1 MAISLPNGFK
11 VISTLP
17 IDNRLMLTKAEMRA
31 VKKPTM
37 PNIYLCVCSDD
48 KKIYIYDKSIAVE
61 NLDPET
67 GRFRPIENYFTFNTA
82 EAKSNL
88 DEAIRSSSTVSNIVT
103 TVGDDGSGLTKK
115 VNDLES
121 TVASLSLDGGEVI

>member
-11 VISTLP
+11 ITSTFP

-31 VKKPTM
+31 IKKPTM
-37 PNIYLCVCSDD
+37 PDIYLCVCSDD

-61 NLDPET
+61 NLDPEI
-67 GRFRPIENYFTFNTA
+67 GRFRPIENYLTFNTA
-82 EAKSNL
+82 EAKYNL
-88 DEAIRSSSTVSNIVT
+88 DEAIKTSSTIGDIVA
-103 TVGDDGSGLTKK
+103 TVGNDESGLTKK

-121 TVASLSLDGGEVI
+121 AVTSLSMDGGEVI

>member
-1 MAISLPNGFK
+1 
-11 VISTLP
+11 
-17 IDNRLMLTKAEMRA
+17 
-31 VKKPTM
+31 M

-48 KKIYIYDKSIAVE
+48 KKIYIYDKSIAAE
-61 NLDPET
+61 NLDPEI

-88 DEAIRSSSTVSNIVT
+88 DEAIRASSTVSNIVM
-103 TVGDDGSGLTKK
+103 TVGDDESGLTKK
-115 VNDLES
+115 VNDLEG

>member
-1 MAISLPNGFK
+1 M
-11 VISTLP
+11 
-17 IDNRLMLTKAEMRA
+17 
-31 VKKPTM
+31 KKPNM

-48 KKIYIYDKSIAVE
+48 KKIYIYDKSIAAE
-61 NLDPET
+61 NLDPEI

-88 DEAIRSSSTVSNIVT
+88 NEAIKSSATVSNIVT
-103 TVGDDGSGLTKK
+103 AVGNGESGLTKK

-121 TVASLSLDGGEVI
+121 AVASLSMDGGEVI